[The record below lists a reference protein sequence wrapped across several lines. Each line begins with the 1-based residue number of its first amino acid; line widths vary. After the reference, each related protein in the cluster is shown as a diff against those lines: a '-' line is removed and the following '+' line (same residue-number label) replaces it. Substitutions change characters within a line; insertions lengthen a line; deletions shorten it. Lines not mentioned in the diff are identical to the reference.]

1 MRQMFSSERVLIVGV
16 CISVVAG
23 FVVGIWSSVTVGLG
37 IAVGLLGSVLS
48 LQLDTVLRLQR
59 QARRQD
65 EAGRLLSALDSGD
78 DLLSLFREA
87 AEGCATARA
96 LPSGERLDLNRR
108 AREELIPL
116 VRSLKEL
123 GRGRVHASP
132 DRTDMLLSQM
142 RQTSHS
148 LRAVSLEAAGGVGW
162 WHSTPGKSYWEA
174 NHRLITEHHVATE
187 RIFICDEYTEAV
199 RTVAEQQARAGA
211 TIWIALRDDVPPELQ
226 IRFAIFDDSIVH
238 AVIYGSTGKAIEF
251 IYSADAA
258 DVVQA
263 LDRFDRL
270 RTCSQRVAVE
280 LEDSEPANDRHRR
293 QRNRG
298 LQIKGDRQGQ
308 PLDGVEESTNVC
320 NSDPRAK
327 SEGQDPDNGRRTT
340 AFDGE
345 HQRDEGPDSS
355 HMPR

>member
-16 CISVVAG
+16 CISVVTG
-23 FVVGIWSSVTVGLG
+23 FVVGIWSSVAVGLG

-59 QARRQD
+59 RARRQD
-65 EAGRLLSALDSGD
+65 EAGRLLSALDGGD
-78 DLLSLFREA
+78 DFLSLFREA
-87 AEGCATARA
+87 AEGCAKARA
-96 LPSGERLDLNRR
+96 LPSGERLELNRR

-132 DRTDMLLSQM
+132 DRTDMLLGQM
-142 RQTSHS
+142 RQTRHS
-148 LRAVSLEAAGGVGW
+148 LRAISFEASGGVGW

-174 NHRLITEHHVATE
+174 NHSLITEHHVATE
-187 RIFICDEYTEAV
+187 RIFICDEYSEAV

-211 TIWIALRDDVPPELQ
+211 TIWIALRNAVPPELQ

-238 AVIYGSTGKAIEF
+238 AVVYGSTGKAVEF

-270 RTCSQRVAVE
+270 RTCSQWVA
-280 LEDSEPANDRHRR
+280 LEPKDSDRADDRRRR
-293 QRNRG
+293 QRNSG
-298 LQIKGDRQGQ
+298 LQVEGDGQGQ
-308 PLDGVEESTNVC
+308 PLDGVENSANVR
-320 NSDPRAK
+320 NSDPRA
-327 SEGQDPDNGRRTT
+327 EADAHDPDTGRRTT
-340 AFDGE
+340 ALDGE
-345 HQRDEGPDSS
+345 RLRNEGPEE
-355 HMPR
+355 